1 MGITKNK
8 SLPHS
13 DGTLIYSLPR
23 PSQPT
28 GPLFYSIYDVFS
40 RMLTQTQTLPQ
51 YLLKLS
57 QQQVTGELILDCAVA
72 EGEPWKLYFYSGRL
86 IYATGGIHPVRR
98 WYRAFRQYA
107 NDFSTGW
114 VKQMQ
119 SPTDYW
125 EVDFINQA
133 IQQDRIT
140 LNQAK
145 GIIQRIVYEVMFS
158 LIDHPLGTPRWHA
171 NRLVSQRAVFVAVD
185 QMLDRVQKAYKQWH
199 TFGAGHLPTLS
210 PQQLPYLAPIVRDE
224 MGLQSKVS
232 PKSYKRL
239 VQWMQGNA
247 ALWDMAT
254 QTQRSIS
261 DVIRLL
267 TPLVQQGSV
276 ELIPIKDMVVPYKP
290 RPVEKPPVVQT
301 SKGLIACIDDS
312 PLVSKTM
319 AQILQPLGYEILPV
333 MNPLQQISTLLN
345 IKPDLIFLDLIMP
358 NVNGY
363 ELCTFFRKTTAF
375 QSTPIVIL
383 TGRDGMIDRVRTKI
397 AGSSDFLAKPP
408 DRKKV
413 IQIVQ
418 KYLG

>member
-1 MGITKNK
+1 
-8 SLPHS
+8 
-13 DGTLIYSLPR
+13 
-23 PSQPT
+23 
-28 GPLFYSIYDVFS
+28 
-40 RMLTQTQTLPQ
+40 MLTHTQTLPQ

-57 QQQVTGELILDCAVA
+57 QQQVTGELVLRCAGS
-72 EGEPWKLYFYSGRL
+72 EGDSWKLYFYSGRL
-86 IYATGGIHPVRR
+86 IYATGGLHPVRR
-98 WYRAFRQYA
+98 WYRAIRQFS
-107 NDFSTGW
+107 NDFSIGW
-114 VKQMQ
+114 IQQMQ
-119 SPTDYW
+119 SPADYW

-133 IQQDRIT
+133 IQQNRIT

-158 LIDHPLGTPRWHA
+158 LIDHPLENPRWHS
-171 NRLVSQRAVFVAVD
+171 NRLVSQKAVFLAVD
-185 QMLDRVQKAYKQWH
+185 QMLERVQKVYQQWH

-210 PQQLPYLAPIVRDE
+210 PQQLPYLAPIVRDKI
-224 MGLQSKVS
+224 GLQTKVS
-232 PKSYKRL
+232 PKSYQRL

-247 ALWDMAT
+247 TLWDMAA
-254 QTQRSIS
+254 QTRRSIS

-267 TPLVQQGSV
+267 VPLVQQ
-276 ELIPIKDMVVPYKP
+276 ELIELVPIKDMVAPYKP
-290 RPVEKPPVVQT
+290 RPVEKSPVPPV

-358 NVNGY
+358 NVNGF

-383 TGRDGMIDRVRTKI
+383 TGRDGMLDRVRTKI